1 MFDLTY
7 APGGMPPADPKRA
20 GRWKTIPGPYP
31 YRAFQPVDLQDVTLS
46 YTAELAALIGNAR
59 AVLSALSTR
68 YALLSKEKQ
77 EHFQQL
83 MVQAEVA
90 ASLKLAGAEDSKADE
105 YWLEQAVP
113 YSFGKLKELPL
124 SRRLL
129 EEIHDMALHDRSHY
143 RQNPGEFRRSPVWLG
158 KEGATLTNGASFVP
172 PAPEDMAQAFSAL
185 EHYMNEEETTEPLV
199 KAALV
204 HYQFEMIHPFLDG
217 NGRVGR
223 ILTLLCLKEAGI
235 LPSPILPLSVQLLN
249 RSYYYFAYLLA
260 VENTGAYEV
269 WVRYFIEAILNAAHM
284 AEDEIERDLLQDV

>member
-1 MFDLTY
+1 MFDLTF

-20 GRWKTIPGPYP
+20 GHWRTIPGPYP
-31 YRAFQPVDLQDVTLS
+31 YRAFLPVNLQDLNLS

-68 YALLSKEKQ
+68 YALLSEERQ
-77 EHFQQL
+77 EEFVKL
-83 MVQAEVA
+83 MVQAEAA
-90 ASLKLAGAEDSKADE
+90 ASLKLAGAEDSKADA
-105 YWLEQAVP
+105 YWLERALP
-113 YSFGKLKELPL
+113 YGFDELEKLPL

-129 EEIHDMALHDRSHY
+129 EEIHDMALHDRPHY
-143 RQNPGEFRRSPVWLG
+143 QQNPGEFRRSPVWLG
-158 KEGATLTNGASFVP
+158 KEGATLAKGASFVP
-172 PAPEDMAQAFSAL
+172 PSPEDMGTAFSAL
-185 EHYMNEEETTEPLV
+185 EHYMNEEEGTEPLV

-269 WVRYFIEAILNAAHM
+269 WVRYFIECILNAAHM
-284 AEDEIERDLLQDV
+284 AEDEIERNLL